1 MRIFFVQRRE
11 GVSENT
17 PKNFIKEEYPLAS
30 SGKGSLTVEA
40 AFVLPIFLFAMLVFL
55 YFMRMVQGYEWIQ
68 EGLAVTARA
77 ASQYG
82 ILEKRRF
89 YQYMEETKG
98 QLIYI
103 EGGKE
108 GISLQGS
115 LIVPETEQIVVKAE
129 YKVRLPIPFFAG
141 EGITIHQMVKSR
153 VFCGSKTWKREAA
166 EEEEE
171 WIYITKYGTVYH
183 RHKSC
188 SFLNPSVQMVGKEE
202 VFRKRNKKGGRYY
215 PCESC
220 VKTKEAMESVLYI
233 TEEGDCFHSSLGC
246 KGINRTIYEIPLS
259 KAVGLRACD
268 KCGG

>member
-17 PKNFIKEEYPLAS
+17 PKNFIKEEYPLVS

-40 AFVLPIFLFAMLVFL
+40 AFVLPIFLSAMLVFL

-68 EGLAVTARA
+68 EGLTVTARA

-89 YQYMEETKG
+89 YQYMEERKG

-103 EGGKE
+103 EDGKE

-115 LIVPETEQIVVKAE
+115 FIVPGTEQIVVKAE

-153 VFCGSKTWKREAA
+153 VFSGVGVWKRKAA
-166 EEEEE
+166 GEEERV
-171 WIYITKYGTVYH
+171 YITKYGTVYH
-183 RHKSC
+183 RYKDC
-188 SFLNPSVQMVGKEE
+188 SFLNPSIQMVGKEE
-202 VFRKRNKKGGRYY
+202 VFRKRNKKGGKYY

-220 VKTKEAMESVLYI
+220 IKKKEAMESALYI
-233 TEEGDCFHSSLGC
+233 TKEGECFHSSLGC

-259 KAVGLRACD
+259 RAVGLRACD